1 MDEYCVM
8 GTCHQ
13 HLMVDSGGWVLC
25 DGYDYMSSA
34 PHGGLGVDGLLG
46 TWVDEYCVRGT
57 WHQHLMVDLGGYCV
71 MGT

>member
-25 DGYDYMSSA
+25 DGYMSSA
-34 PHGGLGVDGLLG
+34 PVMVQLHVISTSWWTRGG
-46 TWVDEYCVRGT
+46 WVI
-57 WHQHLMVDLGGYCV
+57 VDLGG
-71 MGT
+71 